1 MKLQTVPARQGVVW
15 VRQGFRAFFRQPL
28 AFAGLFA
35 TFLFAVFICALVP
48 WVGTFLA
55 VGLLPL
61 VSVGFMIATRTA
73 LAGAYPTPRVFVDPL
88 RGQRERRIAMIQL
101 GIAYALATLAIIWIS
116 DVLDGGAFED
126 LMEALPGGQTSPEA
140 AAAQMATDP
149 RIELGLL
156 LRFALAALL
165 SVPFWHA
172 PALVHWDG
180 HGWAKA
186 LFSSTIACWRNKG
199 AFAIYG
205 LAWVGVIMLIGI
217 ASNLVFALLG
227 MVQAM
232 AVALVPLS
240 LMLSTIFYVS
250 LYFTFADCFV
260 ENDARIDVPSPS
272 T

>member
-1 MKLQTVPARQGVVW
+1 MRLQTVPARQGIVW

-35 TFLFAVFICALVP
+35 TFLFAAFACALVP
-48 WVGTFLA
+48 EVGTFIA

-61 VSVGFMIATRTA
+61 VSVGFMLATRIT
-73 LAGAYPTPRVFVDPL
+73 LAGAYPTPRVFIDPL
-88 RGQRERRIAMIQL
+88 RGPRSQAITLVKL
-101 GIAYALATLAIIWIS
+101 GVGYALATLAIMWLS

-126 LMEALPGGQTSPEA
+126 LMEALPAGQTTPEA
-140 AAAQMATDP
+140 AAAKMAADP

-156 LRFALAALL
+156 LRFALAGLL

-180 HGWAKA
+180 HGWAKS

-199 AFAIYG
+199 AFAMYS
-205 LAWVGVIMLIGI
+205 LTWFGVIMLIGI
-217 ASNLVFALLG
+217 VSNLAFALLG
-227 MVQAM
+227 LMQVM
-232 AVALVPLS
+232 AVALVPIS

-250 LYFTFADCFV
+250 LYFTFADCFADDADV
-260 ENDARIDVPSPS
+260 EPS
-272 T
+272 TLS